1 MVDSSK
7 PDSTRILLVD
17 DDEVL
22 LEAFK
27 LHLSSRFEVD
37 TAISGEQA
45 VRLVQENSYS
55 VVISDMHMDSMN
67 GIEFII
73 EAKKILPK
81 AIYMLLTASRD
92 SKTAVSAL
100 NDAEVYCIINKPCSM
115 ADLDNFV
122 DAACSEIDRLADSNE

>member
-1 MVDSSK
+1 MVDSNK
-7 PDSTRILLVD
+7 PNSTRILLVD

-45 VRLVQENSYS
+45 VGLVEQNSYS

-73 EAKKILPK
+73 EAKKILPR

-122 DAACSEIDRLADSNE
+122 DAACAELDRLSDSND